1 MGYLFFE
8 IWFLLLIAFVL
19 GMFVQWWF
27 CCRKDAEDSESDV
40 AVAPLAA
47 ETIDTNV
54 SQVIESAAE
63 TAHQSIENAS
73 IDPATLDDQWKPMA
87 FSSVPESTDDL
98 KRIKGIGAVIEK
110 TLNELGIYQF
120 EQIAEWNPDNVAWI
134 EGFLSFQG
142 RVGREDWISQAKT
155 LASGKSTEF
164 AKRVDGG
171 EVDY

>member
-1 MGYLFFE
+1 MGYLFLE
-8 IWFLLLIAFVL
+8 IWFLLLIAFGL

-27 CCRKDAEDSESDV
+27 CCRRAEDEDSEPDV
-40 AVAPLAA
+40 AVTPIAA
-47 ETIDTNV
+47 ETIDT
-54 SQVIESAAE
+54 SESHLIESAAE
-63 TAHQSIENAS
+63 TAEESVESVS
-73 IDPATLDDQWKPMA
+73 IDPPLDDQWKPMA
-87 FSSVPESTDDL
+87 FGSAPESTDDL

-120 EQIAEWNPDNVAWI
+120 EQIAEWNADNVAWI